1 MENLSSSHYTFLV
14 REAYPL
20 DKNTIEMLNA
30 PNNAL
35 AGALKQQHPM
45 EPLSG
50 NKHNMRKMHI
60 IVKATLLPPILW
72 VVQIICHRS

>member
-45 EPLSG
+45 EP
-50 NKHNMRKMHI
+50 
-60 IVKATLLPPILW
+60 IV
-72 VVQIICHRS
+72 